1 MTKLE
6 TLCKGAHDVR
16 IKIGLLDTDIKNKVL
31 NDAADSLIK
40 YSKHILEVNA
50 EDVLKAK
57 EDKLSEEFIERLTL
71 NSNRIEEMADSLRQI
86 VKLDDPI
93 GEVLSMKKRPN
104 GMIIGKRR
112 VPFGVIGIIFESMP
126 GMVSDAFGL
135 CFKTGN
141 CVILD
146 GGYSG
151 MKTNKAIVLAL
162 KEAIIDNNIPEEA
175 LCLIESDDKEI
186 TKSFV
191 KMDSYV
197 DLLIPRGN
205 SKLIST
211 VLSNATIP
219 VIETGVGSCHIYVDS
234 DADFDM
240 AIDIILNAKLKS
252 INTSNTCEY
261 IVVHKSVAKE
271 FIPLLYNSLKEH
283 SIGLECDDYAKEC
296 VSQVEDS
303 QGNFDEALSVK
314 VVDNIDEAI
323 EHINKFN
330 TDHSEV
336 IITKDYDRA
345 QRFLNEVDS
354 ACVYVNASTRFT
366 DGNEFGFGAEIGI
379 STQKLHARGP
389 MGLEALTSYKY
400 IIYGSGQIRK

>member
-162 KEAIIDNNIPEEA
+162 KEAII
-175 LCLIESDDKEI
+175 
-186 TKSFV
+186 
-191 KMDSYV
+191 
-197 DLLIPRGN
+197 
-205 SKLIST
+205 
-211 VLSNATIP
+211 
-219 VIETGVGSCHIYVDS
+219 
-234 DADFDM
+234 
-240 AIDIILNAKLKS
+240 
-252 INTSNTCEY
+252 
-261 IVVHKSVAKE
+261 
-271 FIPLLYNSLKEH
+271 
-283 SIGLECDDYAKEC
+283 
-296 VSQVEDS
+296 
-303 QGNFDEALSVK
+303 
-314 VVDNIDEAI
+314 
-323 EHINKFN
+323 
-330 TDHSEV
+330 
-336 IITKDYDRA
+336 
-345 QRFLNEVDS
+345 
-354 ACVYVNASTRFT
+354 
-366 DGNEFGFGAEIGI
+366 EIGRA
-379 STQKLHARGP
+379 HV
-389 MGLEALTSYKY
+389 
-400 IIYGSGQIRK
+400 